1 MTPDEG
7 GRKLSPE
14 EEKLMAE
21 ADPIQALK
29 GLTHKRFIEL
39 ATEMQPKTRRAL
51 KELFDGVI
59 SQLEVLRD
67 AVEKHKHT

>member
-1 MTPDEG
+1 
-7 GRKLSPE
+7 
-14 EEKLMAE
+14 MAE
-21 ADPIQALK
+21 VDPIQALK
-29 GLTHKRFIEL
+29 DLTHKRFIEL

-59 SQLEVLRD
+59 SQIAALRD